1 MDSVEFYKCLADETR
16 LQSLLL
22 IERHDELCVCEL
34 TEAMDLS
41 QPKIS
46 RHLAMLRRCGILEV
60 RRQSQWVYYRLH
72 DELPAWCRRVLELS
86 NGVMQS
92 EIGVFE
98 ERLLTMKDRPES
110 QCR

>member
-16 LQSLLL
+16 LKCLML
-22 IERHDELCVCEL
+22 IERHKELCVCEL

-46 RHLAMLRRCGILEV
+46 RHLAMLRRCGVLEV

-72 DELPAWCRRVLELS
+72 DELPDWCGQVIKLT
-86 NGVMQS
+86 NMAMKS
-92 EIGVFE
+92 EIE
-98 ERLLTMKDRPES
+98 CCQERLVAMKDRPES